1 LQSIK
6 NRRLMGE
13 DIPKNIRSV
22 KYADILKY
30 NKELGDYLESN
41 FYKISVFSNITI
53 NQIKEICEYGLRTEG
68 INAHVQ
74 IGDYNNIVQS
84 SIKFKQSNIIVVF
97 WEASN
102 IIDSMPFKIESMDDD
117 QQDAIFK
124 KTKHE
129 IDLLLRNLQ
138 KTPLILF
145 NKFTTIQFSNFNI
158 RENKYDRLAS
168 QLNQYIENNMTAN
181 VRLVDLEKVIATVGV
196 EKSLDFRHYYSSKML
211 YSVAF
216 FKTYVEY
223 IKPIIMGANGKAK
236 KALIFDCDNTLW
248 KGILG
253 EDGFKNIE
261 MSQETS
267 DGAIFAEIQSI
278 AMSLVKQGVLIG
290 LCSKNNS
297 EDVDEVIRCHP
308 DMQLRDEDFTIIRSN
323 WSDKVSNL
331 KSIAQE
337 LNIGLDSIV
346 VVDDSPFEVNL
357 IKEVLPE
364 ITVLQVPGEL
374 HKYPELLRRN
384 IGLFYN
390 LSFTDEDSKK
400 VEIYK
405 QQKLRESVK
414 KEYHDIEDFFTSLGL
429 KITICQEDESVVPRI
444 SQLTQK
450 TNQFNLTTKRYTESD
465 IHNLN
470 VMDNSKVIA
479 FSVSDKFGNIGV
491 TGVCIIIVDKN
502 KTACIDTFL
511 ISCRIIGRNIE
522 FAFMDYLINTLK
534 DNGISSVKAKYIK
547 TSKNSQVRDF
557 YDKCSFVP
565 TTITDLFKE
574 YVLDIDDYKPGKIN
588 YIEVINGR

>member
-1 LQSIK
+1 
-6 NRRLMGE
+6 MGE

-41 FYKISVFSNITI
+41 FYNIAVFSNITI
-53 NQIKEICEYGLRTEG
+53 NQIKEICEYSLRTEG

-102 IIDSMPFKIESMDDD
+102 IINSMPFKIESLDDD
-117 QQDAIFK
+117 QQDAILK
-124 KTKHE
+124 KTKQE

-158 RENKYDRLAS
+158 RENKYDRLVG
-168 QLNQYIENNMTAN
+168 QLNQYIENNLTAN

-196 EKSLDFRHYYSSKML
+196 EKSLDFRHFYSSKML

-267 DGAIFAEIQSI
+267 DGAVFAEIQSI
-278 AMSLVKQGVLIG
+278 AMSLIKQGVLIG
-290 LCSKNNS
+290 LCSKNNP
-297 EDVDEVIRCHP
+297 EDVDEVIKDHP

-323 WSDKVSNL
+323 WLDKVSNL

-337 LNIGLDSIV
+337 LNIGLDSMV

-357 IKEVLPE
+357 VREALPE
-364 ITVLQVPGEL
+364 ITALQVPEEL

-390 LSFTDEDSKK
+390 LSVTAEDSKK

-405 QQKLRESVK
+405 HQKLRESVK
-414 KEYHDIEDFFTSLGL
+414 QEYHDIEDYFTSLGM
-429 KITICQEDESVVPRI
+429 KITICQEDESIIQRI

-450 TNQFNLTTKRYTESD
+450 TNQFNLTTKRYTEGD
-465 IHNLN
+465 IRNLN

-479 FSVSDKFGNIGV
+479 FSVSDKFGDIGV
-491 TGVCIIIVDKN
+491 TGVCIIIIDKS

-522 FAFMDYLINTLK
+522 FVLMDYLINTLK
-534 DNGISSVKAKYIK
+534 DNGINSVKAKYIK

-565 TTITDLFKE
+565 TTITDLLKE
-574 YVLDIDDYKPGKIN
+574 YVLDINDYKPSKIN
-588 YIEVINGR
+588 YIEVING

>member
-1 LQSIK
+1 
-6 NRRLMGE
+6 MGE

-30 NKELGDYLESN
+30 NKELGDCLGSN
-41 FYKISVFSNITI
+41 FYKIAVFSNITI

-102 IIDSMPFKIESMDDD
+102 IINSMPFKIESLDDD
-117 QQDAIFK
+117 QQDAILK
-124 KTKHE
+124 KTKQE

-158 RENKYDRLAS
+158 RENKYDRLVS
-168 QLNQYIENNMTAN
+168 QLNQYIENNLTAN

-196 EKSLDFRHYYSSKML
+196 EKGLDLRHYYSSKML
-211 YSVAF
+211 YSIAF

-223 IKPIIMGANGKAK
+223 IKPYIMGVNGKAK

-267 DGAIFAEIQSI
+267 DGAVFAEIQSI
-278 AMSLVKQGVLIG
+278 AISLLKQGVLIG
-290 LCSKNNS
+290 LCSKNNP

-308 DMQLRDEDFTIIRSN
+308 DMQLRDEDFTVIRSN
-323 WSDKVSNL
+323 WLDKVSNL

-390 LSFTDEDSKK
+390 LSFTAEDSKK
-400 VEIYK
+400 VKIYK

-429 KITICQEDESVVPRI
+429 KITICQEDESIVPRI

-450 TNQFNLTTKRYTESD
+450 TNQFNLTTKRYTEGD
-465 IHNLN
+465 IRNLN
-470 VMDNSKVIA
+470 VMKNSKVIA
-479 FSVSDKFGNIGV
+479 LSVSDKFGNIGV

-502 KTACIDTFL
+502 KTACVDTFL

-522 FAFMDYLINTLK
+522 FVLMDYLINILK

-547 TSKNSQVRDF
+547 TSKNSQVRGF

-565 TTITDLFKE
+565 TTITDRLRE
-574 YVLDIDDYKPGKIN
+574 YVLDINDYKPSKIN
-588 YIEVINGR
+588 YIEVVNG

>member
-1 LQSIK
+1 
-6 NRRLMGE
+6 MGE

-41 FYKISVFSNITI
+41 FYNIAVFSNITI
-53 NQIKEICEYGLRTEG
+53 NQIKEICEYSLRTEG

-84 SIKFKQSNIIVVF
+84 SIKFKQSNMVVVF

-102 IIDSMPFKIESMDDD
+102 IIDSMPFKIESLDDD
-117 QQDAIFK
+117 QQDAILK
-124 KTKHE
+124 KTKLE
-129 IDLLLRNLQ
+129 IDLVLRNLQ

-158 RENKYDRLAS
+158 RENKYDRLVG
-168 QLNQYIENNMTAN
+168 QLNQYLENNLTAN

-196 EKSLDFRHYYSSKML
+196 EKSLDFRHFYSSKML

-223 IKPIIMGANGKAK
+223 IKPIIMGVNGKAK
-236 KALIFDCDNTLW
+236 KVLIFDCDDTLW

-267 DGAIFAEIQSI
+267 DGAVFAEIQSI
-278 AMSLVKQGVLIG
+278 AMSLIKQGVLIG
-290 LCSKNNS
+290 LCSKNNP
-297 EDVDEVIRCHP
+297 EDVDEVIKDHP

-323 WSDKVSNL
+323 WLDKVTNL

-374 HKYPELLRRN
+374 HKYPEFLRRN

-390 LSFTDEDSKK
+390 LSFTAEDSTKGD
-400 VEIYK
+400 IYK
-405 QQKLRESVK
+405 QQMLRESVK
-414 KEYHDIEDFFTSLGL
+414 KEYHDIEDFFTSLEL
-429 KITICQEDESVVPRI
+429 QITIYHEDESIVPRI

-450 TNQFNLTTKRYTESD
+450 TNQFNLTTKRYTEGD
-465 IHNLN
+465 IRNLN
-470 VMDNSKVIA
+470 VMENSKVIA

-522 FAFMDYLINTLK
+522 FVLMDYLINTLK
-534 DNGISSVKAKYIK
+534 DNGINSVKAKYIK

-565 TTITDLFKE
+565 TTITDRLRE
-574 YVLDIDDYKPGKIN
+574 YVLDINDYKPSKIN
-588 YIEVINGR
+588 YIEVING